1 MKDGSYKLDPLKTF
15 EFLKTQSKENKVTV
29 TIITYFKM
37 FVIVIKNHHETKQLF
52 ESKYFQF
59 KIISVGLVK

>member
-29 TIITYFKM
+29 TIINYFKM
-37 FVIVIKNHHETKQLF
+37 FVIVIKKSSWNKTAVWKQVCSIWNNF
-52 ESKYFQF
+52 SRFA
-59 KIISVGLVK
+59 